1 MATFLSMA
9 FVIILTAVLVHFL
22 ERRLYKFQK
31 TYTEQELANRVQS
44 ALSQAQAEFLEW
56 NTRENAELAQKSQE
70 ALAVAVSKAREDSA
84 KRAKTTVSGQIY
96 ETFTPFLPEW
106 QWNPKDAH
114 FIGYG
119 IDFLVFDGLT
129 EEKDDV
135 SIYFIEVKTGKSR
148 QNKREK
154 FIEKAVLD
162 GRVSYKVIRLSDK
175 SMDGMGNEK

>member
-1 MATFLSMA
+1 MVAFLFTI
-9 FVIILTAVLVHFL
+9 FVAVLTAVLMYLFGP
-22 ERRLYKFQK
+22 RPYRFQK
-31 TYTEQELANRVQS
+31 MYTEKELANRVQS

-56 NTRENAELAQKSQE
+56 NTKENAELAQQAQE
-70 ALAVAVSKAREDSA
+70 VLATAVSKAREDSA
-84 KRAKTTVSGQIY
+84 KRAKVTVSGQIY

-114 FIGYG
+114 FIGSG

-135 SIYFIEVKTGKSR
+135 SIYLVEVKTGQSR

-154 FIEKAVLD
+154 LIEKATLA

-175 SMDGMGNEK
+175 STG